1 MYDVTP
7 ATNWHGFL
15 CLLFANREHSLLF
28 HEINFK
34 ISDENT
40 FGKLNSVFNLGE
52 VYFRVNYLGFY
63 FLETL
68 LETIGRMVMV
78 VFGGGGRLGL
88 TPTIDPLTPHK
99 TPSASMLFNLCIC
112 SAQKVHPYSAEILH
126 STTCQQYVLYL

>member
-1 MYDVTP
+1 MNCVLIFLKQTNTDHVQYDVTP

-15 CLLFANREHSLLF
+15 CLLCANREHSLLF

-40 FGKLNSVFNLGE
+40 FGKLNSVFNLGA

-78 VFGGGGRLGL
+78 VFGGGGGG
-88 TPTIDPLTPHK
+88 
-99 TPSASMLFNLCIC
+99 
-112 SAQKVHPYSAEILH
+112 
-126 STTCQQYVLYL
+126 